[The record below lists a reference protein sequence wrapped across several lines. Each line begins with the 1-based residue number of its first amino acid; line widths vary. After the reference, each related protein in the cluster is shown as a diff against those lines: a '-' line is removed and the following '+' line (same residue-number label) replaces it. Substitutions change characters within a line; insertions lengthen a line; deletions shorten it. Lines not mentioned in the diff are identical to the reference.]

1 MESLF
6 IKNKKH
12 KPSWD
17 VLTEREQDPYIDYVY
32 YLIENKY
39 IYGIEAQEKRYCLLQ
54 RRYIMR
60 KMKTDYKVLG
70 GDCRKTLKS
79 IPEKKH
85 SYLCYLT
92 SLLWIE
98 ELQ

>member
-39 IYGIEAQEKRYCLLQ
+39 IYGIGT
-54 RRYIMR
+54 R
-60 KMKTDYKVLG
+60 KEILSTA
-70 GDCRKTLKS
+70 
-79 IPEKKH
+79 KKI
-85 SYLCYLT
+85 YNAKN
-92 SLLWIE
+92 E
-98 ELQ
+98 D